1 MLKSYFK
8 VENYCVCF
16 ENFIN
21 CLVFYMVIGSGK
33 MIVIIKLVEFLSV
46 VIRMGL
52 IFKKNIMFFSVNEY
66 LIK

>member
-8 VENYCVCF
+8 VENYCVSF

-52 IFKKNIMFFSVNEY
+52 IFKKNIMFFSVNEN
-66 LIK
+66 LI